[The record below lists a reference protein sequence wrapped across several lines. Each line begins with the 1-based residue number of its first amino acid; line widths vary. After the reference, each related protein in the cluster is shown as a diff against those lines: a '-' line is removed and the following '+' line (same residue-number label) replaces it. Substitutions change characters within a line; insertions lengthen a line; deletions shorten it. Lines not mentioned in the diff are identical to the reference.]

1 MGFLGAIG
9 DRVGFGHRASPV
21 DAMGDNRVKPGT
33 RVQYRA
39 MVIADIATFL
49 TTHDLELSASN
60 FELARDVVTGADP
73 RLAAAV
79 GSLLSSGASLT
90 DAVAREI
97 VARTAPG
104 KLTPELL
111 SEMLAAVEVQANAL
125 LGIAEGS
132 HRSMRDYG
140 DALGAEI
147 AASETDDESG
157 LVARLVSLTLGM
169 VERAREIEE
178 EMRESRKQ
186 ARRLSR
192 NLDRARHAAD
202 HDELTGLPNRRAFE
216 RRFAVAVEQA
226 RSSGEPLSLAICDI
240 DRFKAINDT
249 HGHATG
255 DRVLCYVASQLARL
269 APDDCHVARHGGEE
283 FVMLFPGREAEAA
296 MALVDTVRGDVAARR
311 LVSKSTGERIDS
323 VTFSAGVAQVDAAGD
338 VRAALE
344 AADKALYAAKEGGRN
359 RVEIAGSEAFSAAP
373 LPEAP
378 RD

>member
-1 MGFLGAIG
+1 MGFLESIG
-9 DRVGFGHRASPV
+9 DRVGFGHRGSTR
-21 DAMGDNRVKPGT
+21 DAMGDKRAKAGA

-39 MVIADIATFL
+39 MVIADIAAFL
-49 TTHDLELSASN
+49 TTHDLELSAAN

-73 RLAAAV
+73 KLAAAV

-97 VARTAPG
+97 VARTTPG
-104 KLTPELL
+104 RLTPELL
-111 SEMLAAVEVQANAL
+111 SEMLAAVEIQANAL

-132 HRSMRDYG
+132 HQSMRDYG

-147 AASETDDESG
+147 SATEADDESG

-186 ARRLSR
+186 ARRLSK

-216 RRFAVAVEQA
+216 RRFAAAVEHA
-226 RSSGEPLSLAICDI
+226 RNSGEPLSLAICDI
-240 DRFKAINDT
+240 DRFKAINDA

-255 DRVLCYVASQLARL
+255 DRVLCYVAGQLARL

-296 MALVDTVRGDVAARR
+296 LALVDTVRGDVAARR

-323 VTFSAGVAQVDAAGD
+323 VTFSAGVAQVDTNGD

-344 AADKALYAAKEGGRN
+344 AADKALYAAKDGGRN
-359 RVEIAGSEAFSAAP
+359 RVEIAGSDALSAGP
-373 LPEAP
+373 LPESP
-378 RD
+378 HD